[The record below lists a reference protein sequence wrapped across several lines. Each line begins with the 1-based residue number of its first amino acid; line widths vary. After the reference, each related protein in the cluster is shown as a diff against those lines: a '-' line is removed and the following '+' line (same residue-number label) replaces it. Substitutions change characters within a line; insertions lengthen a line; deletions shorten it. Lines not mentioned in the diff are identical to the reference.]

1 MDYPND
7 YLTEERLGEIFQ
19 IAQPDIAFVHN
30 KFVHNKMVP
39 DSGIKNRPDYRFE
52 SLKLIVEFDGN
63 QHYQDAAVIVRDRKK
78 DRVYTAMG
86 YRVLRIPYFVQMAQ
100 ALLQECF
107 GAPIVYRQ
115 VYPHGF
121 IDAKAV
127 LPANFC
133 ELGVQRFMA
142 DLVRFSAYRAGILQS
157 LREKVAEKGDVDLV
171 VPPSLRAW
179 LLDKAA

>member
-30 KFVHNKMVP
+30 KIVP

-63 QHYQDAAVIVRDRKK
+63 QHYQDAAVIVRDREK

-86 YRVLRIPYFVQMAQ
+86 YRVLRIPYFVQMTQ

-107 GAPIVYRQ
+107 GAPIVYHQ

-142 DLVRFSAYRAGILQS
+142 DLVRFSAYRAEVVQS
-157 LREKVAEKGDVDLV
+157 LREKVVEKGDVDLV

-179 LLDKAA
+179 LLDKAV